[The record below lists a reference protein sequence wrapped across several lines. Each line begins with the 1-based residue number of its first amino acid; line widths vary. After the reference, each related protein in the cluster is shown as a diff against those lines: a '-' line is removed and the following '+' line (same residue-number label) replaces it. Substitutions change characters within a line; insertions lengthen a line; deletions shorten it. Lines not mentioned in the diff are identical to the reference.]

1 MNIAIILSGGI
12 GTRLGASIPKQYVE
26 VGGKPII
33 AYCVDTFSKRK
44 DIDYL
49 IIGAADSWIDYLKDK
64 LSGIDKPIHYSS
76 PGETRQLS
84 IFNALKKAKE
94 LGVSDNDIVIIHDAA
109 RPLVTDHIIDQC
121 IDGIAIDHYDGV
133 LPVIHMKDTIYLSEN
148 GKDIKQLL
156 NRDQLFAGQAPESF
170 LFGKYMKIH
179 ESMPIDQVAAI
190 KGSTEIA
197 YKGDMNVKLAEGS
210 EMNFKITTPEDLVNF
225 KNIIKNNEK

>member
-94 LGVSDNDIVIIHDAA
+94 LGASDNDIVIIHDAA

-121 IDGIAIDHYDGV
+121 IDGIAIDHFDGV

-197 YKGDMNVKLAEGS
+197 YKGGMNVKLAEGS
-210 EMNFKITTPEDLVNF
+210 ETNFKITTPEDLVNF
-225 KNIIKNNEK
+225 KNII